1 MYEAKFEKYKTN
13 KNHWG
18 IVDKSL
24 DKSKTDFDKYTRGPD
39 SWNIKAKTVKWSE
52 NDEEMEQAAFKP

>member
-18 IVDKSL
+18 FVDKSL